1 MLNSNRKLKILKRNK
16 MGWKNFYIISM
27 IIAIGGMIVFGDNP
41 ETFKIASPIMY
52 ILVTGDY
59 IIKEIRNKK

>member
-1 MLNSNRKLKILKRNK
+1 